1 MEQLSLRF
9 SGAILTSLFVALI
22 LSLIP
27 LPEPFSIWQPE
38 WVALAVIHWGILFPK
53 TSSYIV
59 VFITG
64 LLIDSLSG
72 TLLGQHSLGLVVVL
86 YITLSLNR
94 RLSAKTLMQQ
104 VFIILFA
111 IGSYLAINYF
121 MLNISHSKPK
131 DWYYWAPLLSSI
143 VAWPIAHRLLSMLHT
158 SPRGL

>member
-27 LPEPFSIWQPE
+27 LPGPFAVWRPE
-38 WVALAVIHWGILFPK
+38 WIILVVIHWGILFPK

-59 VFITG
+59 VFIVG

-72 TLLGQHSLGLVVVL
+72 TILGQHSLGLVVVL

-104 VFIILFA
+104 ILIIFIGL
-111 IGSYLAINYF
+111 GSYLFINYW
-121 MLNISHSKPK
+121 MLNISHDKPK
-131 DWYYWAPLLSSI
+131 DWYYVAPLLSSI
-143 VAWPIAHRLLSMLHT
+143 IAWPIVHRLLCMLHIA
-158 SPRGL
+158 PRGL

>member
-27 LPEPFSIWQPE
+27 LPEPFATWRPE
-38 WVALAVIHWGILFPK
+38 WVVLAVIHWGILFPK

-64 LLIDSLSG
+64 LLIDALSG
-72 TLLGQHSLGLVVVL
+72 TVLGQHSLGLVVVL

-104 VFIILFA
+104 VVIILLA
-111 IGSYLAINYF
+111 LASYLFINYW
-121 MLNISHSKPK
+121 MLNISHNKPK
-131 DWYYWAPLLSSI
+131 DWYYWASLLSSI
-143 VAWPIAHRLLSMLHT
+143 VAWPIVHRLLCMLHIQ
-158 SPRGL
+158 PRGL